1 MEPVTLTAAAIATL
15 VFTKAGEKVG
25 EKLGEKVVEQT
36 GKLMEVLKRKSPD
49 TASAIEVVQKNPELA
64 QKVPSEYSVKVLAE
78 KIETLAQQDSEIR
91 EALQGITNEVNAQP
105 QSIQNITNI
114 AEKIGLVAPGSVF
127 TGDFHFT

>member
-78 KIETLAQQDSEIR
+78 KIETLAQKDSEIR

-105 QSIQNITNI
+105 QSIQSITNI

-127 TGDFHFT
+127 TGNTFNL